1 MNNSNSNSL
10 VTWLFNPFYYW
21 GGSKL
26 FWIGACVI
34 LLHFPLAYLF
44 DVRFAGA
51 IDIHVTGIQ
60 PAWFT
65 IFSDVSVAWIS
76 MSLCLFA
83 SAKIFNSPIR
93 LIDIAGAVGLARLP
107 ILLAI
112 FPAIFFAPDTTDIEE
127 LMNIHGSELAWLITG
142 AIIVLLFLIWFFIL
156 LFNAYKINSNLKGWK
171 LGAGFVSAVIVAEA
185 VSLFIL
191 RYLIA

>member
-1 MNNSNSNSL
+1 MNKSKSDRIA
-10 VTWLFNPFYYW
+10 TWLFNPFYYW

-26 FWIGACVI
+26 LWIGAGVI

-51 IDIHVTGIQ
+51 IDMHVTGVQ
-60 PAWFT
+60 PALFT

-76 MSLCLFA
+76 MSLFLYA
-83 SAKIFNSPIR
+83 SAKMFRSPIR
-93 LIDIAGAVGLARLP
+93 LIDIFGAVGLARFP
-107 ILLAI
+107 LLIAI
-112 FPAIFFAPDTTDIEE
+112 FPAIVFAPDTTDIEE
-127 LMNIHGSELAWLITG
+127 LMSIQGAELAWLIAG
-142 AIIVLLFLIWFFIL
+142 AFVILLFLIWFFIL

-171 LGAGFVSAVIVAEA
+171 LGVGFVSAVIVAEA

-191 RYLIA
+191 RYLLG